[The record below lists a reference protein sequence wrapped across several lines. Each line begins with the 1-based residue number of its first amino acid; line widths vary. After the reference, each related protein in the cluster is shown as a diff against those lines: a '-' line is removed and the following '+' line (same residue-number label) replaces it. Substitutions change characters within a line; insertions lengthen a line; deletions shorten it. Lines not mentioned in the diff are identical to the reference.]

1 MKKGSMSLVTKIFIG
16 LGLGVVAGLLLQDNV
31 EFANT
36 YIKPFGT
43 LFLNLLKMIIVPLVF
58 ASLVA
63 GVIGIGDISKVGRVG
78 GKSLVYFLGTT
89 LVALC
94 FALTFAQAFKYL
106 HVEQFFSIDFNAE
119 LNLNQA
125 NSFTDVVL
133 NMVPTNPIA
142 ALANGDMLQIIVFA
156 LFLGFGILALGA
168 CTNVLADLFTVFAE
182 VMYKI
187 TDWVI
192 QLTPYAVFALIAPVV
207 ASNGP
212 EALLPLAAVI
222 GVLYA
227 TCLIHGIITYSVSI
241 KLFTKMSPL
250 TFFKEAVPALLFAFS
265 STSSAATIPISMDC
279 AKKMG
284 VPLPIRSFVL
294 PLGSTVHMDGSAVYQ
309 GICALFIAQVCGV
322 DLTLGQMA
330 MIVLTATL
338 ASIGA
343 AGVPGAAIVMLSMV
357 LESVGL
363 PLEGIALVIGI
374 DRILDMARTALNVG
388 GDIAC
393 AVIVAATENELDPE
407 KTKREMPVC
416 PEE

>member
-1 MKKGSMSLVTKIFIG
+1 MQKGSISLVYKIFIG
-16 LGLGVVAGLLLQDNV
+16 LALGIIAGLCLQNHV

-63 GVIGIGDISKVGRVG
+63 GAIGIGDFKKVGRIG
-78 GKSLVYFLGTT
+78 GKSLIYFLGTT
-89 LVALC
+89 IIALII
-94 FALTFAQAFKYL
+94 ALTFAQTFKIL
-106 HVEQFFSIDFNAE
+106 HVEQFLSIDFNAE
-119 LNLNQA
+119 LNLA
-125 NSFTDVVL
+125 EAPGFIDTLL

-156 LFLGFGILALGA
+156 LFFGFGILALGS
-168 CTNVLADLFTVFAE
+168 CTNDLANLFVVLAE

-187 TDWVI
+187 TDWII
-192 QLTPYAVFALIAPVV
+192 QLMPYAVFALMAPVV
-207 ASNGP
+207 ASNGLDV
-212 EALLPLAAVI
+212 LLPLISVI
-222 GVLYA
+222 GVVYL
-227 TCLIHGIITYSVSI
+227 TCLVQGIVVYSLSI
-241 KLFTKMSPL
+241 KAFTQISPV
-250 TFFKEAVPALLFAFS
+250 TFFKESLPAILFAFS
-265 STSSAATIPISMDC
+265 STSSAATIPISMDVS
-279 AKKMG
+279 KKLG

-294 PLGSTVHMDGSAVYQ
+294 PLGSTVHMDGSAIYQ
-309 GICALFIAQVCGV
+309 GVCAIFIAQICGV
-322 DLTLGQMA
+322 DLTVGQML

-363 PLEGIALVIGI
+363 PLEGIALVIGV
-374 DRILDMARTALNVG
+374 DRILDMARTSLNVA

-393 AVIVAATENELDPE
+393 AVVVASTEHELDPE
-407 KTKREMPVC
+407 KTKYEVALC

>member
-1 MKKGSMSLVTKIFIG
+1 MNIT
-16 LGLGVVAGLLLQDNV
+16 
-31 EFANT
+31 
-36 YIKPFGT
+36 
-43 LFLNLLKMIIVPLVF
+43 
-58 ASLVA
+58 
-63 GVIGIGDISKVGRVG
+63 
-78 GKSLVYFLGTT
+78 VY
-89 LVALC
+89 
-94 FALTFAQAFKYL
+94 
-106 HVEQFFSIDFNAE
+106 
-119 LNLNQA
+119 
-125 NSFTDVVL
+125 
-133 NMVPTNPIA
+133 
-142 ALANGDMLQIIVFA
+142 
-156 LFLGFGILALGA
+156 LGA
-168 CTNVLADLFTVFAE
+168 NEGND
-182 VMYKI
+182 
-187 TDWVI
+187 
-192 QLTPYAVFALIAPVV
+192 P
-207 ASNGP
+207 
-212 EALLPLAAVI
+212 
-222 GVLYA
+222 
-227 TCLIHGIITYSVSI
+227 
-241 KLFTKMSPL
+241 
-250 TFFKEAVPALLFAFS
+250 FFKEAVPALLFAFS

>member
-16 LGLGVVAGLLLQDNV
+16 LGLGVLAGLLLQNNV
-31 EFANT
+31 DFANT

-89 LVALC
+89 LIALC
-94 FALTFAQAFKYL
+94 FALTFAQAFKFF
-106 HVEQFFSIDFNAE
+106 HVERFFAIDFNAE

-125 NSFTDVVL
+125 NSFVDVVL
-133 NMVPTNPIA
+133 NMIPTNPIA

-168 CTNVLADLFTVFAE
+168 CTNALADLFNVFAE

-227 TCLIHGIITYSVSI
+227 TCLIHGIVTYSISI
-241 KLFTKMSPL
+241 KLFTKMSPI
-250 TFFKEAVPALLFAFS
+250 TFFKEAMPALLFAFS

-393 AVIVAATENELDPE
+393 AVVVAATENELDPE
-407 KTKREMPVC
+407 KTKQEMPVC
-416 PEE
+416 AEE

>member
-1 MKKGSMSLVTKIFIG
+1 MQKGSISLVYKIFIG
-16 LGLGVVAGLLLQDNV
+16 LALGIIAGLCLQNHV

-63 GVIGIGDISKVGRVG
+63 GAIGIGDFKKVGRIG
-78 GKSLVYFLGTT
+78 GKSLLYFLGTT
-89 LVALC
+89 IIALVI
-94 FALTFAQAFKYL
+94 ALTFAQTFKIL
-106 HVEQFFSIDFNAE
+106 HVEQFLSIDFNAE
-119 LNLNQA
+119 LNLA
-125 NSFTDVVL
+125 EAPGFIDTLL

-156 LFLGFGILALGA
+156 LFFGFGILALGS
-168 CTNVLADLFTVFAE
+168 CTNDLANLFVVLAE

-187 TDWVI
+187 TDWII
-192 QLTPYAVFALIAPVV
+192 QLMPYAVFALMAPVV
-207 ASNGP
+207 ASNGLDV
-212 EALLPLAAVI
+212 LLPLISVI
-222 GVLYA
+222 GVVYL
-227 TCLIHGIITYSVSI
+227 TCLVQGIVVYSLSI
-241 KLFTKMSPL
+241 KAFTKISPV
-250 TFFKEAVPALLFAFS
+250 TFFKESLPAILFAFS
-265 STSSAATIPISMDC
+265 STSSAATIPISMDVS
-279 AKKMG
+279 KKLG

-294 PLGSTVHMDGSAVYQ
+294 PLGSTVHMDGSAIYQ
-309 GICALFIAQVCGV
+309 GVCAIFIAQICGV
-322 DLTLGQMA
+322 DLTVGQML

-363 PLEGIALVIGI
+363 PLEGIALVIGV
-374 DRILDMARTALNVG
+374 DRILDMARTSLNVA

-393 AVIVAATENELDPE
+393 AVVVASTEHELDPE
-407 KTKREMPVC
+407 KTKYEVALC

>member
-1 MKKGSMSLVTKIFIG
+1 MQKGSMSLVYKIFIG
-16 LGLGVVAGLLLQDNV
+16 LALGIIAGLCLQNHV

-63 GVIGIGDISKVGRVG
+63 GAIGIGDFKKVGRIG
-78 GKSLVYFLGTT
+78 GKSLLYFLGTT
-89 LVALC
+89 IIALII
-94 FALTFAQAFKYL
+94 ALTFAQTFKIL
-106 HVEQFFSIDFNAE
+106 HVEQFLSIDFNAE
-119 LNLNQA
+119 LNLA
-125 NSFTDVVL
+125 EAPGFIDTLL

-156 LFLGFGILALGA
+156 LFFGFGILALGS
-168 CTNVLADLFTVFAE
+168 CTNDLANLFVVLAE

-187 TDWVI
+187 TDWII
-192 QLTPYAVFALIAPVV
+192 QLMPYAVFALMAPVV
-207 ASNGP
+207 ASNGLDV
-212 EALLPLAAVI
+212 LLPLISVI
-222 GVLYA
+222 GVVYL
-227 TCLIHGIITYSVSI
+227 TCLVQGIVVYSLTI
-241 KLFTKMSPL
+241 KAFTKMNPV
-250 TFFKEAVPALLFAFS
+250 TFFKEALPAILFAFS
-265 STSSAATIPISMDC
+265 STSSAATIPISMDVS
-279 AKKMG
+279 KKMG
-284 VPLPIRSFVL
+284 VPMPIRSFVL
-294 PLGSTVHMDGSAVYQ
+294 PLGSTVHMDGSAIYQ
-309 GICALFIAQVCGV
+309 GVCAIFIAQICGV
-322 DLTLGQMA
+322 DLTVGQML

-363 PLEGIALVIGI
+363 PLEGIALVIGV
-374 DRILDMARTALNVG
+374 DRILDMARTSLNVA

-393 AVIVAATENELDPE
+393 AVVVASTEHELDPE
-407 KTKREMPVC
+407 KTKYEVALC